1 MIIMEK
7 GGQRIKVPTA
17 TVERFENSGWTVVTP
32 AEPAAHEKAHH
43 SDMEDAKAKELED
56 MPVSEWSVEDIKF
69 YADHRGIDV
78 STARSTKEAKAI
90 VLNYLKAR

>member
-7 GGQRIKVPTA
+7 RGQRIKVPA
-17 TVERFENSGWTVVTP
+17 GAKDRFENSGWSVVKT
-32 AEPAAHEKAHH
+32 EAHAKQEKAHH

-56 MPVSEWSVEDIKF
+56 MPVSEWSVEDVKF
-69 YADHRGIDV
+69 YADHRGLDV